1 MFQLTEIKDKA
12 PAVFRTKEQ
21 GAAHGASQKY
31 EFMTTSDVVDILA
44 DMNWG
49 IYDAK
54 QQKTKKNPDTTKH
67 LIRFRNNDLKLD
79 KKGEN
84 VPEILLVNSHDRT
97 SALTFHVGIF
107 RLICSN
113 GLVVADKTFEKFRV
127 RHMHTTFETVTNSI
141 TRISQRLPEIFQ
153 TIQRFEG
160 TILTPDQQMEL
171 ALRSIAI
178 RYPEFLDVKTNEL
191 RPDLIHKAM
200 NVQDILT
207 PQRKQDE
214 GDNLWV
220 CYNKLQEHIV
230 KGGFKKMGVGN
241 KQVQARE
248 LTNIKMLLNVN
259 SGLWEVANSYSQN

>member
-1 MFQLTEIKDKA
+1 MFNLGELKTKA
-12 PAVFRTKEQ
+12 PAALRTKEQ
-21 GAAHGASQKY
+21 GAATGASQKY
-31 EFMTTSDVVDILA
+31 EFMTTSDVVNILG

-67 LIRFRNNDLKLD
+67 LIRFRNNELNW
-79 KKGEN
+79 KGEN

-127 RHMHTTFETVTNSI
+127 RHMFITFETVSNTI
-141 TRISQRLPEIFQ
+141 THISQRLPEIFQ
-153 TIQRFEG
+153 TIQKFEG

-178 RYPEFLDVKTNEL
+178 RYPEYLDVKTNEP
-191 RPDLIHKAM
+191 RFDLIEKAM
-200 NVQDILT
+200 DVKQLLV
-207 PQRKQDE
+207 PQRKEDE
-214 GDNLWV
+214 GNNLWV
-220 CYNKLQEHIV
+220 TYNRVQEHII
-230 KGGFKKMGVGN
+230 KGGFKRMGTGN
-241 KQVQARE
+241 KPIQVRE
-248 LTNIKMLLNVN
+248 LTNIKASLNVN
-259 SGLWEVANSYSQN
+259 TGLWEVANSYSQN